1 MLRSEKEPIETVVNM
16 KADEMNKLLTG
27 ENNKVQ
33 QMLRSHYDHQREDNA
48 FLQATVNQLKNE
60 KAALDMHLIDLERRQ
75 AEVELQVGS
84 ESQQPLI

>member
-1 MLRSEKEPIETVVNM
+1 MLRSEKESIETVVNM

-33 QMLRSHYDHQREDNA
+33 QMLQSHYDHQREDNA
-48 FLQATVNQLKNE
+48 FLQTTVNQLKNE

-75 AEVELQVGS
+75 AEVELQVG
-84 ESQQPLI
+84 